1 MRILSIPAVA
11 GLVFACLARVR
22 RARSEWRSASALARL
37 MDMDR
42 GITAPLRSARM
53 VITTIILTHAR
64 RMATTVLTGSLEA
77 FSSAPVRGSEADFT
91 GIADFMVADSTDV
104 DMAAAGF
111 TDLVFT
117 D

>member
-1 MRILSIPAVA
+1 
-11 GLVFACLARVR
+11 
-22 RARSEWRSASALARL
+22 

-77 FSSAPVRGSEADFT
+77 CSSAPVRGSEADFT

-117 D
+117 DAGTTAAADLSDEAAPVLTEVASAEDS